1 MGSFPNRSYR
11 RHEMARPKLNDTEK
25 KIGRLTVRFRSGELE
40 ELSNQAEAC
49 GLSVS
54 ELIRR
59 KALGKH
65 VVSVIDSKMLS
76 ELRRIGGLI
85 KHLFNETN
93 GLYRQKTSALLDE
106 LHAAAVRVGRKR
118 EEGDKS

>member
-1 MGSFPNRSYR
+1 MP
-11 RHEMARPKLNDTEK
+11 RPKLSDTEK
-25 KIGRLTVRFRSGELE
+25 KEKRLTIRFRPDEMAELE
-40 ELSNQAEAC
+40 AQSEINGMSL
-49 GLSVS
+49 S

-59 KALGKH
+59 RALQKRF
-65 VVSVIDSKMLS
+65 VPATDLKTIS

-106 LHAAAVRVGRKR
+106 LYAAVVRVGRK
-118 EEGDKS
+118 EGN

>member
-1 MGSFPNRSYR
+1 
-11 RHEMARPKLNDTEK
+11 MARPKLNDTEK
-25 KIGRLTVRFRSGELE
+25 RTERLTVRFRSGELE
-40 ELSNQAEAC
+40 ELSNQAEIC

-54 ELIRR
+54 ELLRR
-59 KALGKH
+59 RALEMR

-106 LHAAAVRVGRKR
+106 LHAAAIRIGRKR
-118 EEGDKS
+118 EEG

>member
-1 MGSFPNRSYR
+1 
-11 RHEMARPKLNDTEK
+11 MARPKLNDTDK
-25 KIGRLTVRFRSGELE
+25 KGERLTVRFRLDELGG
-40 ELSNQAEAC
+40 LINQAENS

-59 KALGKH
+59 RALGKQ
-65 VVSVIDSKMLS
+65 VASVTDLKMLL

-106 LHAAAVRVGRKR
+106 LHAAVVRVGRRR
-118 EEGDKS
+118 EEG

>member
-1 MGSFPNRSYR
+1 
-11 RHEMARPKLNDTEK
+11 MARPKLNEIDK
-25 KIGRLTVRFRSGELE
+25 KSERLTVRFRSGELE
-40 ELSNQAEAC
+40 ELSSQADIS

-59 KALGKH
+59 RALKKH
-65 VVSVIDSKMLS
+65 ITSVADLKMLS
-76 ELRRIGGLI
+76 ELRRIGGLV

-106 LHAAAVRVGRKR
+106 LRAAIVRIGRKR
-118 EEGDKS
+118 EEE

>member
-1 MGSFPNRSYR
+1 
-11 RHEMARPKLNDTEK
+11 MARPKLNDPDK
-25 KIGRLTVRFRSGELE
+25 KGARLTVRFRSAELE
-40 ELSNQAEAC
+40 ELLNQAEIS

-59 KALGKH
+59 RALGKH
-65 VVSVIDSKMLS
+65 VPAVADLKTLS

-106 LHAAAVRVGRKR
+106 LHAAVVRIGRR
-118 EEGDKS
+118 EG

>member
-1 MGSFPNRSYR
+1 
-11 RHEMARPKLNDTEK
+11 MARPKLNDTDK
-25 KIGRLTVRFRSGELE
+25 KAERLTVRFRSGELE
-40 ELSNQAEAC
+40 ELSNQAEIC

-54 ELIRR
+54 ELLRR
-59 KALGKH
+59 RALEMR

-93 GLYRQKTSALLDE
+93 GLYRQKTFTLLNE
-106 LHAAAVRVGRKR
+106 LHAAAIRIGRKR
-118 EEGDKS
+118 EEG

>member
-1 MGSFPNRSYR
+1 MSK
-11 RHEMARPKLNDTEK
+11 MARPKLNDSNK
-25 KIGRLTVRFRSGELE
+25 KAERLTVRFRSSELE
-40 ELSNQAEAC
+40 DLLNQAEIC
-49 GLSVS
+49 GMSVS

-59 KALGKH
+59 RALEMR

-93 GLYRQKTSALLDE
+93 GLYRQKTSILLDE
-106 LHAAAVRVGRKR
+106 LHAVVVRVGRRR
-118 EEGDKS
+118 EEG

>member
-1 MGSFPNRSYR
+1 
-11 RHEMARPKLNDTEK
+11 MARPKLNEAEK
-25 KIGRLTVRFRSGELE
+25 KSERLTVRFCSGEVE
-40 ELSNQAEAC
+40 ELSSQAEMS

-59 KALGKH
+59 RALEKRIAA
-65 VVSVIDSKMLS
+65 VTDLKMLS

-93 GLYRQKTSALLDE
+93 GLYQKKTSALLNE
-106 LHAAAVRVGRKR
+106 LHAAAVRVGRRR
-118 EEGDKS
+118 EGE

>member
-1 MGSFPNRSYR
+1 
-11 RHEMARPKLNDTEK
+11 MARAKLSDTEK
-25 KIGRLTVRFRSGELE
+25 KAERLTVRFRPVELKDI
-40 ELSNQAEAC
+40 SNQAENS

-59 KALGKH
+59 RALEKH
-65 VVSVIDSKMLS
+65 ITAATDLKMLS
-76 ELRRIGGLI
+76 ELRRIGGLV

-106 LHAAAVRVGRKR
+106 LHAAVVRIGRKQGR
-118 EEGDKS
+118 E

>member
-1 MGSFPNRSYR
+1 MIK
-11 RHEMARPKLNDTEK
+11 MTRPRLSDTDK
-25 KIGRLTVRFRSGELE
+25 KTERLTVRFRSGELE
-40 ELSNQAEAC
+40 ELSNQAEIC

-59 KALGKH
+59 RALEMR
-65 VVSVIDSKMLS
+65 VVSVIDSRMLS

-93 GLYRQKTSALLDE
+93 GLYRQKTSVLLDE
-106 LHAAAVRVGRKR
+106 LHAAFIRVGRRR
-118 EEGDKS
+118 EEG